1 MRKIPCEL
9 TLGNG
14 GAVIVMAT
22 LDDDG
27 VLRVPRRA
35 TYGTFEEGV
44 LACRVMKPEDQACV
58 RSEIWVESAGK

>member
-14 GAVIVMAT
+14 GDVIVMVE
-22 LDDDG
+22 LDDQG

-58 RSEIWVESAGK
+58 REQIWVESAGR

>member
-14 GAVIVMAT
+14 GDVIVMVT
-22 LDDDG
+22 IDDDG

-44 LACRVMKPEDQACV
+44 LAFRVMKPEDQACV